1 QSVVAAQGGS
11 GTQQRLHQ
19 NIFGASFNF
28 FGLGICFERNKNPIE
43 ERRRCGFR
51 IIDCFFSALFVAF
64 TFLCSSQRYLS
75 ISPASYTDHYR
86 IKPSIVALL
95 QGHADSNAGRT
106 LNQEGGDHQIHCSRE
121 RSRTAWKII
130 QEYLMPFVEK
140 EKYHI
145 SKRCRLHPDNDIYR
159 DQEQHKFHTDIN
171 EWQCGFC
178 KKSFYEEKHLDQ
190 HFDNRHSNL
199 LNLSESQCIADVCG
213 ALHCDHEMNSG
224 SKKSKCNP
232 AAAAKNKHL
241 CESLADSC
249 FPVTEGPAAS
259 RLHEFFLHQF
269 CDAHSC
275 TGNRKPFSRGRR
287 KKTNVFY
294 IFVSILLVILLLLYY
309 LYIYLYQRGMKR
321 ETQVLKR
328 VSQASRKKKPS

>member
-1 QSVVAAQGGS
+1 MKKMWVSDH
-11 GTQQRLHQ
+11 RLFLLC
-19 NIFGASFNF
+19 ILC
-28 FGLGICFERNKNPIE
+28 GLCF
-43 ERRRCGFR
+43 C
-51 IIDCFFSALFVAF
+51 LQF
-64 TFLCSSQRYLS
+64 T
-75 ISPASYTDHYR
+75 T
-86 IKPSIVALL
+86 
-95 QGHADSNAGRT
+95 GHAGSNAGRT

-145 SKRCRLHPDNDIYR
+145 SKRY
-159 DQEQHKFHTDIN
+159 
-171 EWQCGFC
+171 C

-199 LNLSESQCIADVCG
+199 LNLSESQCLADVCG

-232 AAAAKNKHL
+232 AAAAKHKHL

-249 FPVTEGPAAS
+249 FPVSDGPAAS
-259 RLHEFFLHQF
+259 QLHEFFLHQF

-275 TGNRKPFSRGRR
+275 TGSRKPFSRGHR

-328 VSQASRKKKPS
+328 ISQASRKKKPS

>member
-1 QSVVAAQGGS
+1 MKKMWVSDH
-11 GTQQRLHQ
+11 RLFLLC
-19 NIFGASFNF
+19 ILC
-28 FGLGICFERNKNPIE
+28 GLCF
-43 ERRRCGFR
+43 C
-51 IIDCFFSALFVAF
+51 LQF
-64 TFLCSSQRYLS
+64 T
-75 ISPASYTDHYR
+75 T
-86 IKPSIVALL
+86 
-95 QGHADSNAGRT
+95 GHAGSNAGRT

-145 SKRCRLHPDNDIYR
+145 SKRCMLHPDNDIYR
-159 DQEQHKFHTDIN
+159 DQEQHKSHIDIN
-171 EWQCGFC
+171 EWQCRYC

-199 LNLSESQCIADVCG
+199 LNLSESQCLADVCG

-232 AAAAKNKHL
+232 AAAAKHKHL

-249 FPVTEGPAAS
+249 FPVSDGPAAS
-259 RLHEFFLHQF
+259 QLHEFFLHQF

-275 TGNRKPFSRGRR
+275 TGSRKPFSRGHR

-309 LYIYLYQRGMKR
+309 LYIYLYQSQNFTWNPVYGILLFASVR
-321 ETQVLKR
+321 LKAER
-328 VSQASRKKKPS
+328 DCQLQK

>member
-1 QSVVAAQGGS
+1 MRITPEVKERGVPNIPWFATWQVLIGQSVVAAQGGS

-64 TFLCSSQRYLS
+64 TFLCSSQRVMQIQMLEVF
-75 ISPASYTDHYR
+75 D
-86 IKPSIVALL
+86 ALC
-95 QGHADSNAGRT
+95 G
-106 LNQEGGDHQIHCSRE
+106 E
-121 RSRTAWKII
+121 RKIPH
-130 QEYLMPFVEK
+130 LK
-140 EKYHI
+140 K
-145 SKRCRLHPDNDIYR
+145 
-159 DQEQHKFHTDIN
+159 
-171 EWQCGFC
+171 CGFC

-287 KKTNVFY
+287 KKANVFY